1 MQHLSHSHFSPRDKG
16 SEVPSE
22 SLNFLHLRH
31 TAALF
36 VLIAHSFALSGKMPT
51 DVLAAFPA
59 LEGIAPLGVTI
70 FFIISG
76 YLVTK
81 SWTQE
86 PSWIVFA
93 RKRFLRI
100 YPAFVTC
107 LIFCIC
113 VGSVFTNLKQDAYW
127 QSSEVMHYFI
137 KNMLLQNYP
146 PLPGVF
152 EGNPF
157 KSVVNGSLWTI
168 PIEVSCYIG
177 VLMLGISG
185 LLKSK
190 RRSMVCLVAAL
201 LWVVFWGQNI
211 NIFGATVQSAAL
223 PTYYAAF
230 IFGAIFFQLKEWLS
244 PSMLLAGCLLVVA
257 WFIPSN
263 NFTHFLGIAAL
274 GYFVVNLAQ
283 WMGHRWSEKRGS
295 IDLSYG
301 IYLYAFPIQQSLS
314 DSFPQ
319 DTGWMLLAKT
329 IPLCLICAL
338 FSWFVVER
346 PALKLK

>member
-1 MQHLSHSHFSPRDKG
+1 M
-16 SEVPSE
+16 
-22 SLNFLHLRH
+22 
-31 TAALF
+31 
-36 VLIAHSFALSGKMPT
+36 
-51 DVLAAFPA
+51 
-59 LEGIAPLGVTI
+59 GVTI